1 MLVKVN
7 NGVKDIL
14 VNTDHIISVDEYNI
28 THKNEHGIC
37 IYMIGDQKIMVP
49 NMTLKEFESLC
60 NIYSVPGAMVTAL
73 IEKMDKMEDVIMGG
87 FQHVGNK
94 LNYIGNKVN

>member
-7 NGVKDIL
+7 NGTKDIL
-14 VNTDHIISVDEYNI
+14 VNTDNIVSVDEYNM
-28 THKNEHGIC
+28 TYKDEHGIC
-37 IYMIGDQKIMVP
+37 VYLIGDKKIMIP
-49 NMTLKEFESLC
+49 NMTLNEFAELC
-60 NIYSVPGAMVTAL
+60 NIYSVPGKMVTAL
-73 IEKMDKMEDVIMGG
+73 IDKMDKMEDVIMGG